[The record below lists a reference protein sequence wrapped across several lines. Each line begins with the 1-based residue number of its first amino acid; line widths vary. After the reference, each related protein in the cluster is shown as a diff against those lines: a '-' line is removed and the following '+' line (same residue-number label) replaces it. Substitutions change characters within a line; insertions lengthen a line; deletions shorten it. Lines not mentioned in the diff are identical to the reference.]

1 MGSLRFRVVLRGPF
15 PKAPRAF
22 ADPFRLT
29 KRVLK
34 SQEVEKP
41 KRLDTQRRERHVS
54 RYYWSGGF
62 RRSLPVTVP
71 ARRQDA
77 ANEHPRKLANLSFTR
92 VRPRKVG
99 HDARAFQEDSRQ

>member
-15 PKAPRAF
+15 SKTPRAF

-29 KRVLK
+29 KQVLK

-77 ANEHPRKLANLSFTR
+77 AKEQLANLGFAR
-92 VRPRKVG
+92 VRPREVG
-99 HDARAFQEDSRQ
+99 HDAQAFLEDSRQ